1 MTTITHHHLTAEAF
15 TDEDGP
21 AVLLSQEAEPGEPL
35 VKILI
40 HPWQLR
46 AICEQL
52 SISANDSQ
60 AARTIATLQRRMM
73 GLHDR
78 IEALADWM
86 ARHSDHDHADLSYET
101 AQLHALLD
109 LAREWCLEFAEIEPS
124 AAPATQPAAKVP
136 KSARPGMPDLFGQEK
151 SK

>member
-1 MTTITHHHLTAEAF
+1 MTIITHHHLKAEAF

-21 AVLLSQEAEPGEPL
+21 AVLLTQEAEPLEPP
-35 VKILI
+35 VNILI

-46 AICEQL
+46 AVCEQL
-52 SISANDSQ
+52 GISASDSR
-60 AARTIATLQRRMM
+60 AERSIATLQRRMR

-109 LAREWCLEFAEIEPS
+109 LAREWCLEFGEIEPI
-124 AAPATQPAAKVP
+124 AAPATQPAGKRQASP
-136 KSARPGMPDLFGQEK
+136 KPGTPDLFGAVNA
-151 SK
+151 